1 MILAARED
9 RTLVLPPASELSR
22 VPLPPVLE
30 VRRVTKSFGATV
42 ALKDASFSV
51 AAGEAHALLGEN
63 GAGKST
69 MVKLLSGLIS
79 PDEGEIALAGARVV
93 LDSPAAGRRHGIAT
107 AFQEL
112 TLVRDLTVTE
122 NMLIPDAPRGPLG
135 QLRRRHGERVVAEHL
150 AAIGLAEIDPRAEIR
165 DLELAARQKIE
176 IARALFRRPRI
187 LLLDEPTSSLSGLDI
202 DWLGE
207 RIAALRSESVTI
219 VFITHRLREV
229 RRFCDR
235 LTVLRNGRTIGTAE
249 VALASDDEVIRM
261 IIGRSLASTFP
272 PRPSAPAAALAAT
285 PVPALAARSIAT
297 AGKLRAASFSLH
309 PGEILGI
316 AGLQGMGQQELFLA
330 CFGMAPLAAG
340 RLLVDGREVVLA
352 SPRDAIRSH
361 IGISLVPEERKTEG
375 LFLKLSGR
383 FNVSLP
389 VVSRFAR
396 LGVIDVAR
404 ESAAVTRA
412 LAEVEVDP
420 RALYTSAGAFSGG
433 NQQKLVI
440 AKWLLAESRILLLF
454 DPTRGVDVGTKHQI
468 YLLMRAFADAGGAI
482 LFHSTE
488 IPEIVNMCDRVL
500 VMYEGST
507 VAELAG
513 GAIEE
518 EAIMRAALGESET
531 VRNAKPGPS
540 A

>member
-1 MILAARED
+1 
-9 RTLVLPPASELSR
+9 
-22 VPLPPVLE
+22 
-30 VRRVTKSFGATV
+30 
-42 ALKDASFSV
+42 
-51 AAGEAHALLGEN
+51 
-63 GAGKST
+63 
-69 MVKLLSGLIS
+69 
-79 PDEGEIALAGARVV
+79 
-93 LDSPAAGRRHGIAT
+93 
-107 AFQEL
+107 
-112 TLVRDLTVTE
+112 
-122 NMLIPDAPRGPLG
+122 
-135 QLRRRHGERVVAEHL
+135 
-150 AAIGLAEIDPRAEIR
+150 
-165 DLELAARQKIE
+165 
-176 IARALFRRPRI
+176 
-187 LLLDEPTSSLSGLDI
+187 
-202 DWLGE
+202 
-207 RIAALRSESVTI
+207 
-219 VFITHRLREV
+219 
-229 RRFCDR
+229 
-235 LTVLRNGRTIGTAE
+235 
-249 VALASDDEVIRM
+249 
-261 IIGRSLASTFP
+261 
-272 PRPSAPAAALAAT
+272 
-285 PVPALAARSIAT
+285 
-297 AGKLRAASFSLH
+297 
-309 PGEILGI
+309 
-316 AGLQGMGQQELFLA
+316 MGQQELFLA

-531 VRNAKPGPS
+531 ARNAEPGPS